1 MEENNKTENELNVK
15 KEEVKKEVRGLL
27 GGVKGFLVEL
37 LNIKG
42 DTNKEGTLKD
52 IKSTISMKGHTAW
65 ILVFSITI
73 CSIGLNANSTAVVI
87 GAMLISP
94 LMGPILGVG
103 LSIGINDID
112 TLRRSMINLGV
123 MVGLS
128 LITSFLF
135 FSIPIFQEATTEI
148 LSRTRPDV
156 RDVFIALAGG
166 LALIVAISRP
176 SAQTNT
182 VAGVAI
188 ATALMPPL
196 CTAGYGLATF
206 NLPYFLGAMFLFTIN
221 TIFIALATFMII
233 KYLKFPMVKYI
244 NSMKRKRIAR
254 FASFVALFI
263 LVVSVYQFYLLFI
276 EKQFKQTAHNFIVE
290 LKEQGV
296 TILGDDEKNI
306 SYNDKTITLP
316 IIGSLVS
323 ESEKKIWEDRL
334 IELGL
339 IDVKLEVYQENDAE
353 MRKQVESLQEL
364 YSQKLEIIN
373 RRDESIKAKE
383 DQIRLL
389 ENELAKFYKDRV
401 PFKNISEE
409 ARIIYEN
416 MVKMSYYNR
425 IETDFTKID
434 SIPVFSIQWKEG
446 VDTMAIRQQ
455 ELKLNLW
462 LRTRLKLDT
471 LKIVRE
477 K

>member
-409 ARIIYEN
+409 ARIIYED

>member
-1 MEENNKTENELNVK
+1 
-15 KEEVKKEVRGLL
+15 
-27 GGVKGFLVEL
+27 
-37 LNIKG
+37 
-42 DTNKEGTLKD
+42 
-52 IKSTISMKGHTAW
+52 
-65 ILVFSITI
+65 
-73 CSIGLNANSTAVVI
+73 
-87 GAMLISP
+87 
-94 LMGPILGVG
+94 
-103 LSIGINDID
+103 
-112 TLRRSMINLGV
+112 
-123 MVGLS
+123 
-128 LITSFLF
+128 
-135 FSIPIFQEATTEI
+135 
-148 LSRTRPDV
+148 
-156 RDVFIALAGG
+156 
-166 LALIVAISRP
+166 
-176 SAQTNT
+176 
-182 VAGVAI
+182 
-188 ATALMPPL
+188 
-196 CTAGYGLATF
+196 
-206 NLPYFLGAMFLFTIN
+206 
-221 TIFIALATFMII
+221 
-233 KYLKFPMVKYI
+233 MVKYI

-323 ESEKKIWEDRL
+323 ESEKKSWEDRL

-409 ARIIYEN
+409 ARIIYED